1 MTHPTDDSH
10 ELENWGFRNA
20 NKWGTESGTRRARR
34 NMHAQL
40 RKIYCVKYSDCIAN
54 GDETDNRAIEN
65 EDDPR
70 VPLVDYNGHTNRGY
84 GAMRMSDFDKINHP
98 LPPPP
103 ARYRHAFSRQYYPY

>member
-103 ARYRHAFSRQYYPY
+103 ARYKHAFSRQYYPY

>member
-1 MTHPTDDSH
+1 VTHPTDDSH

-103 ARYRHAFSRQYYPY
+103 ARYKHAFSRQYYPY